1 MPFPALDPSRS
12 LFSPSFCYYW
22 PCKTVGKSLTAQPI
36 CYANNCLLQVKSKPC
51 SLLLGMGS
59 LARLV
64 SSIMRKGVSNECWY
78 AARLPAEVPV
88 AIIHRACRIREK
100 TDSRTWNTLCSK
112 RQNMD
117 TEQWGELSCKEKA
130 TKVNDVKAGGRNSGG
145 SLYFRVISF
154 HYPPVFWHI
163 AVLFPMFKVFRKLL
177 LLYSP
182 APPRM
187 DKI

>member
-1 MPFPALDPSRS
+1 MLTTACFKSSPNPVPCFWEWGAWPDWFPPSWEKVS
-12 LFSPSFCYYW
+12 LMSAGTLLVSQLKCPLPSF
-22 PCKTVGKSLTAQPI
+22 TE
-36 CYANNCLLQVKSKPC
+36 
-51 SLLLGMGS
+51 LG
-59 LARLV
+59 
-64 SSIMRKGVSNECWY
+64 
-78 AARLPAEVPV
+78 
-88 AIIHRACRIREK
+88 RIREK